1 MYDLS
6 MEKSKAERKYL
17 ILTYG
22 CQMNVSDS
30 EVLAGYLE
38 GMGYSAVKNEE
49 EADILIIN
57 TCAIRKKAEEKVY
70 SRLGMLRELK
80 KNKPGMII
88 ALWGCLAQHEGIAR
102 KIKERFKF
110 IDLVSGPNA
119 LERFPELLEKAGS
132 AGKTVF
138 DLNLLGERES
148 LPVKRNDGFK
158 AWVPISHGCNNFC
171 SYCVVPY
178 VRGPEIS
185 RLPEKIL
192 NETKELI
199 KNGFKE
205 VTLLGQNV
213 NSYGKDLKQKIDF
226 ADLLRTLDQL
236 DNNSLRIR
244 FMTSHPKDFSEKV
257 IRTIAEGKNIC
268 EHIHLP
274 LQSGSDRILKEM
286 NRRYNREF
294 YWKIIEKIRTII
306 PNSSITTDI
315 IVGFPG
321 EDEEDFALTMEM
333 VERVRFDAA
342 FTFIYSP
349 RKGTKAAEKRNQV
362 LPEVKRERIIKL
374 NKKQNRINLEKN
386 QSLLGSIQEVLVEGK
401 SKTDINM
408 YTGRTRTNK
417 IVHFPCTE
425 NLTGKFINIKI
436 KEIRTWNLIGI
447 ID

>member
-6 MEKSKAERKYL
+6 MEKSKAGKKYL
-17 ILTYG
+17 IFTYG

-38 GMGYSAVKNEE
+38 GMGYSVAKNEE

-80 KNKPGMII
+80 RNKPGMII

-119 LERFPELLEKAGS
+119 LGRFPELLEKAGS
-132 AGKTVF
+132 SEKTVF
-138 DLNLLGERES
+138 DLNLSGERES
-148 LPVKRNDGFK
+148 LPVKRNNGFK

-185 RLPEKIL
+185 RLPENII

-205 VTLLGQNV
+205 VTMLGQNV

-226 ADLLRTLDQL
+226 ADLLRKLDQL

-257 IRTIAEGKNIC
+257 IRAIAEGKNIC

-274 LQSGSDRILKEM
+274 LQSGSDRVLKEM
-286 NRRYNREF
+286 NRGYNREF
-294 YWKIIEKIRTII
+294 YWKIIEKIRKII

-349 RKGTKAAEKRNQV
+349 RKGTKAAEMRNQV

-401 SKTDINM
+401 SKTDTDM